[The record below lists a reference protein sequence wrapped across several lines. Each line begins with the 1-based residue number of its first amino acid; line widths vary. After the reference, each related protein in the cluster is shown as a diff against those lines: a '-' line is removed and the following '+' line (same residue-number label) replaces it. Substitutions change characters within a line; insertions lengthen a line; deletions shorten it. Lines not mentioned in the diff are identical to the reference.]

1 MRTRLKQPFGVVLFS
16 NFTKHSQLSTLQSG
30 LYTTFTVR
38 YTLRMAL
45 FQSIAATLCEKEVQI
60 AIPVNGSKT
69 WVVDTAK
76 QLLEKLRYS
85 LGET

>member
-1 MRTRLKQPFGVVLFS
+1 
-16 NFTKHSQLSTLQSG
+16 
-30 LYTTFTVR
+30 
-38 YTLRMAL
+38 MAL